1 MIELQRL
8 DHLVLTV
15 ADIAATCAFYSTVLG
30 CQVIR
35 FKAGREKIV
44 ALQIGD
50 SLQKINLHSA
60 QDPFQPA
67 AQMPQPGLADLCFIT
82 STPLIASG
90 EERVALRIGNSSQK
104 INLHSAEYPFQPTA
118 QVPQPGSADLCFIT
132 ATPLTEAI
140 AHFHSLNIAIV
151 AGPIQRTG
159 TLGPILSV
167 YIRDLD
173 SNLIEVANSLNAD
186 SL

>member
-1 MIELQRL
+1 MLDIE
-8 DHLVLTV
+8 
-15 ADIAATCAFYSTVLG
+15 ATCAFYATVLG
-30 CQVIR
+30 CQIIR

-82 STPLIASG
+82 STPLI
-90 EERVALRIGNSSQK
+90 
-104 INLHSAEYPFQPTA
+104 
-118 QVPQPGSADLCFIT
+118 
-132 ATPLTEAI
+132 EAI